1 MHVKEIY
8 VRTSKFRIFIKSCY
22 LVCSW
27 IIKKKKKKPSDH
39 LKRWHLSV
47 EKCMQ
52 CITWCTLSLYKYQWA
67 RTHQIHQQSTELI
80 VITTRGNSS
89 LCTIIWHMFFDI
101 PYHFSLLYSCFLF
114 SCTHVGASI
123 PSYLISPWQ
132 SRGLIGPRLGQRG
145 TVALLVQEAMV
156 RICNGD
162 I

>member
-1 MHVKEIY
+1 
-8 VRTSKFRIFIKSCY
+8 
-22 LVCSW
+22 
-27 IIKKKKKKPSDH
+27 
-39 LKRWHLSV
+39 
-47 EKCMQ
+47 MQ
-52 CITWCTLSLYKYQWA
+52 CITWYTLSLYKYQWA

-162 I
+162 IYIYKILKLLKPSIFLVFVTKVRFLTVSEKIYCSCINIIN